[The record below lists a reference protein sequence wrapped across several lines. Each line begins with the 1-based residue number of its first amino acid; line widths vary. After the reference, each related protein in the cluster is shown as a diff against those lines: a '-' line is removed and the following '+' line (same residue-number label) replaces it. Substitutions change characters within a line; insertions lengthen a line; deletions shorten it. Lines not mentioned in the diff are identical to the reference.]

1 VLISSDGASGGSLA
15 VRLPVTATGAALAGD
30 VRPYENFNERHAMK
44 DFKDRVA
51 VVTGAASGIGR
62 GMAERFAS
70 EGMKVVL
77 ADVEE
82 KALKQAE
89 AEFREKG
96 FDVVGVLT
104 DVSKPEEMERL
115 ADETLNAFGKVHVVC
130 NNAGVAGSW
139 GPTWE
144 NTLQDW
150 QWIMGV
156 NLWGVIHGV
165 RTFLPIMLK
174 QDEEGHIVNTASLA
188 GLMPGAG
195 IYGVTKQAVVALS
208 ESLYNELK
216 LMNAKV
222 GVSVLCPGW
231 VDTKIGE
238 ADRNRPAELTTSHAP
253 DPRQEVVSEIVR
265 NFLKNGKSPAEIANA
280 VFEAIRDDQLYIIT
294 HPDMDFIFKERFD
307 NIVKRRNPTPRLL
320 GS

>member
-1 VLISSDGASGGSLA
+1 
-15 VRLPVTATGAALAGD
+15 
-30 VRPYENFNERHAMK
+30 MK
-44 DFKDRVA
+44 EFKDRVA

-62 GMAERFAS
+62 GMAERFAQ

-82 KALKQAE
+82 QALKQAE

-96 FDVVGVLT
+96 FDVLGVLT
-104 DVSKPEEMERL
+104 DVSRPEELEKL
-115 ADETLNAFGKVHVVC
+115 AQQTLNAFGKVHIVC

-144 NTLQDW
+144 NTLKDW

-208 ESLYNELK
+208 ESIYNELK
-216 LMNAKV
+216 MMNAKI

-231 VDTKIGE
+231 VDTKIAE
-238 ADRNRPAELTTSHAP
+238 ADRNRPAELTISRAP
-253 DPRQEVVSEIVR
+253 DPRQEAVSEIVR
-265 NFLKNGKSPAEIANA
+265 NFLKSGKSPAEIADT

-307 NIVKRRNPTPRLL
+307 NIVNRRNPTPRLL
-320 GS
+320 GA